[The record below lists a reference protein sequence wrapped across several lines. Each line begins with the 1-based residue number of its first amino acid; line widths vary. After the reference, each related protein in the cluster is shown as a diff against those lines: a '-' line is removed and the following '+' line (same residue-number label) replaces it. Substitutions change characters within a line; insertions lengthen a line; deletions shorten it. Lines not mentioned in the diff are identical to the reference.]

1 MGSFVRLVD
10 SDSRHSRRLVPG
22 GLDIAPLLTYPGC
35 QRVFSFCFVATV
47 NGETKQKNPL
57 APRVLLTKLEQKIG
71 N

>member
-47 NGETKQKNPL
+47 NGETKQKTLWHPGYYLQNL
-57 APRVLLTKLEQKIG
+57 NKK
-71 N
+71 